1 MKKILLLIALLSSLS
16 IYSQTTT
23 WDGFFWNNG
32 NPNSIKNVIING
44 PYDTSNNGVI
54 ECNNLIVNSG
64 GSLVIAL
71 GDYCNVYGNIDVSPT
86 GNIFVQSGGSLIP
99 SNNSCI
105 TTGVVSVERR
115 TPLLKRYD
123 YTYWSSP
130 VTTNLGDVLLP
141 TNWDSGRIFTFNTS
155 NYFDIETSYW
165 GNFISNVPD
174 GQDDNG
180 DAWTECSITDNMI
193 PGKGYASMIKSLQS
207 TGVYPRF
214 ETVVFTG
221 HLNTGIKT
229 IPLSLSQNT
238 VNDTDDFNLVGN
250 PYSSSINS
258 NDFIDDNI
266 SNISGTLYFWTHT
279 NTLST
284 SFSGLEMFNFSTN
297 DYAKYTKLGGI
308 RAVFGGRLPSNVI
321 GSGQGF
327 LIEAENT
334 GDLIFKPNMMSNAY
348 SNTTSVSFFKEKDRK
363 EKKGNLWLDM
373 ENSDFFSEQLIGY
386 NNETDL
392 SYNKGWDSNINIIN
406 VPLKFYSVEEDIK
419 YDIQSRGN
427 FDNDDVVTLGYFS
440 AIDGQFTISVNQKD
454 GKLKNKNI
462 YLCDDSL
469 NICHNLSNPYTF
481 TTISGTF
488 NDRFTIRY
496 ELPEDEDEDD
506 KQVTITNKN
515 SNVNIKS
522 DSGIITNLK
531 FFDLSGRLIKE
542 YNKDF
547 IEMNFLD
554 LPKGIFIIKMTIN
567 GEIVTKKIIL

>member
-1 MKKILLLIALLSSLS
+1 M
-16 IYSQTTT
+16 
-23 WDGFFWNNG
+23 
-32 NPNSIKNVIING
+32 
-44 PYDTSNNGVI
+44 
-54 ECNNLIVNSG
+54 
-64 GSLVIAL
+64 
-71 GDYCNVYGNIDVSPT
+71 
-86 GNIFVQSGGSLIP
+86 
-99 SNNSCI
+99 
-105 TTGVVSVERR
+105 ERR

-130 VTTNLGDVLLP
+130 VTTNIGDALLP

-155 NYFDIETSYW
+155 TYYDIETSYW
-165 GNFISNVPD
+165 GSFISNVPD

-180 DAWTECSITDNMI
+180 DDWTECSITDNMI

-258 NDFIDDNI
+258 NDFIDENI
-266 SNISGTLYFWTHT
+266 SNISGTLYFWTHS
-279 NTLST
+279 NTLTT
-284 SFSGLEMFNFSTN
+284 SYPGLEMLNYSTN

-327 LIEAENT
+327 MLEAENT
-334 GDLIFKPNMMSNAY
+334 GDLMFKPNMMSNAY
-348 SNTTSVSFFKEKDRK
+348 SNTTPVSFFKENDRK
-363 EKKGNLWLDM
+363 EKTGNLWLDIK
-373 ENSDFFSEQLIGY
+373 NNDFFSEQLIGY
-386 NNETDL
+386 NNKTDL
-392 SYNKGWDSNINIIN
+392 SYNKGWDSKIVIVN

-427 FDNDDVVTLGYFS
+427 FDNDDVVTLGYYS
-440 AIDGQFTISVNQKD
+440 AIDGQFTISVNEKD

-496 ELPEDEDEDD
+496 ELPEDGDD
-506 KQVTITNKN
+506 KQVTITNKD

-522 DSGIITNLK
+522 ESGIITNLK
-531 FFDLSGRLIKE
+531 IFDLSGRLIKE
-542 YNKDF
+542 YNEDF
-547 IEMNFLD
+547 IEMNFSD
-554 LPKGIFIIKMTIN
+554 LPKGIFIIKMTVN
-567 GEIVTKKIIL
+567 GDIVTKKIIL